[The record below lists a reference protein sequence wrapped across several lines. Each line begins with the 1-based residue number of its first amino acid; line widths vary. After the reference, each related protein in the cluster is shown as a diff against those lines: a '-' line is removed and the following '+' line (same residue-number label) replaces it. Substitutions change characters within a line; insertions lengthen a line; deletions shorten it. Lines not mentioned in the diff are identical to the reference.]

1 MSPLIALSILFI
13 YFSILILISIKTSK
27 NADSASFFLAN
38 KAAPWYLVAFGM
50 IGTSISGVT
59 FVSVPGKVGAE
70 SFGYFQMVLGFVL
83 GYLFIGTVLMP
94 LYYRLNL
101 ISIYQFFQTRF
112 GYWSYKTGSAI
123 FLISRTIGSAVRLYV
138 AVSVLQMAIFG
149 PIGIP
154 FELSVIFTILLIW
167 VYTFKGG
174 VKTILITDTLQTF
187 FLIAALI
194 TTIFLLKNQMGWG
207 LTDMFTQIGASDY
220 SKIFHFD
227 QGWSDKQNFFKL
239 FISGMFIT
247 IVMTG
252 MDQDLMQKNLS
263 CKNIKEAQKNMLWFT
278 VTLVV
283 VNLLF
288 LSLGAMLFLYANKTG
303 IQVPAN
309 SDEFYP
315 MMALEI
321 FNGPEFGIA
330 GMLVGI
336 TFLIG
341 ITAATYASSDSA
353 LTALTTAFSVDFMNV
368 QQKTEEETIKI
379 KNRVHV
385 GFSIVFVI
393 VIMIF
398 HAVNSTDLITAIYKI
413 ASYTYGPLL
422 GLFAFGIFSKKAVWD
437 KAVPYICFSSP
448 VITYLLEQAIQKGT
462 GYKFGFEN
470 LLLNGLITILG
481 LALFGKKEK

>member
-1 MSPLIALSILFI
+1 MSPYLALGILFV
-13 YFSILILISIKTSK
+13 YFTILIIISIRTSK
-27 NADSASFFLAN
+27 NADSSSFFQAN

-59 FVSVPGKVGAE
+59 FVSVPGKVGVE
-70 SFGYFQMVLGFVL
+70 SFGYFQMVLGFTL

-101 ISIYQFFQTRF
+101 TSIYEFFNSRF
-112 GYWSYKTGSAI
+112 GFWSYKTGSAF
-123 FLISRTIGSAVRLYV
+123 FLLSRTIGSAVRLYV
-138 AVSVLQMAIFG
+138 AVSVLQMAIFT
-149 PIGIP
+149 PLGIP

-174 VKTILITDTLQTF
+174 VKTILFTDTLQTF
-187 FLIAALI
+187 FLIGALI
-194 TTIFLLKNQMGWG
+194 TTIFLLKSQMNWG
-207 LTDMFTQIGASDY
+207 FGEMIGQIADSSY

-263 CKNIKEAQKNMLWFT
+263 CKNIGEAKKNMLWFT
-278 VTLVV
+278 LSLVF

-288 LSLGAMLFLYANKTG
+288 LSLGAMLFMYANSTG
-303 IQVPAN
+303 IEVPKN
-309 SDEFYP
+309 SDDFYP
-315 MMALEI
+315 MMALNV
-321 FNGPEFGIA
+321 FNGSEFGVA
-330 GMLVGI
+330 GVLVGVM
-336 TFLIG
+336 FLIG

-353 LTALTTAFSVDFMNV
+353 LTALTTSFSIDFMNV
-368 QQKTEEETIKI
+368 QNKTEAETIRI
-379 KNRVHV
+379 KNWVHV
-385 GFSIVFVI
+385 GFSVVFVI
-393 VIMIF
+393 VILIF
-398 HAVNSTDLITAIYKI
+398 HSVNSSDLITAIYKI

-422 GLFAFGIFSKKAVWD
+422 GLFTYGIFSKRGVID
-437 KAVPYICFSSP
+437 KAVPFICIAAP
-448 VITYLLEQAIQKGT
+448 LLTYFTVQLIESNV

-470 LLLNGLITILG
+470 LLLNGLYTVIG
-481 LALFGKKEK
+481 LAIFGKKN

>member
-1 MSPLIALSILFI
+1 MSPYLALGILFV
-13 YFSILILISIKTSK
+13 YFTILIIISIRTSK
-27 NADSASFFLAN
+27 NADSGSFFQAN

-59 FVSVPGKVGAE
+59 FVSVPGKVGVE
-70 SFGYFQMVLGFVL
+70 SFGYFQMVLGFTL

-101 ISIYQFFQTRF
+101 ISIYEFFNTRF
-112 GYWSYKTGSAI
+112 GFWSYKTGSAFFI
-123 FLISRTIGSAVRLYV
+123 LSRTIGSAVRLYV
-138 AVSVLQMAIFG
+138 AVSVLQMAIFTPLG
-149 PIGIP
+149 VP

-174 VKTILITDTLQTF
+174 VKTILFTDTLQTF
-187 FLIAALI
+187 FLIGALVV
-194 TTIFLLKNQMGWG
+194 TIFLLKDQMNWG
-207 LTDMFTQIGASDY
+207 FGEMVSQIADSSY
-220 SKIFHFD
+220 SQIFHFD

-263 CKNIKEAQKNMLWFT
+263 CKNIGEAKKNMLWFT
-278 VTLVV
+278 LSLVF

-288 LSLGAMLFLYANKTG
+288 LSLGAMLFIYANSTG
-303 IQVPAN
+303 IEVPKN

-315 MMALEI
+315 MMALDV
-321 FNGPEFGIA
+321 FNRPEFGVVGI
-330 GMLVGI
+330 LVGI
-336 TFLIG
+336 MFLIG

-353 LTALTTAFSVDFMNV
+353 LTALTTSFSIDFMNV
-368 QQKTEEETIKI
+368 QNKTEAETIRI
-379 KNRVHV
+379 KNWVHI
-385 GFSIVFVI
+385 GFSVVFVI

-398 HAVNSTDLITAIYKI
+398 HSVNSSDLITAIYKI

-422 GLFAFGIFSKKAVWD
+422 GLFAYGIFTKRPVID
-437 KAVPYICFSSP
+437 KAVPFICVAAP
-448 VITYLLEQAIQKGT
+448 ILTYFVVQYVENNV

-470 LLLNGLITILG
+470 LLLNGLFTVIG
-481 LALFGKKEK
+481 LAIFGKSK

>member
-1 MSPLIALSILFI
+1 MSPYLALGILFV
-13 YFSILILISIKTSK
+13 YFAILIIISIRTSK
-27 NADSASFFLAN
+27 NADSGAFFQAN

-70 SFGYFQMVLGFVL
+70 GFGYFQMVLGFVL

-101 ISIYQFFQTRF
+101 ISIYQFFNKRF

-123 FLISRTIGSAVRLYV
+123 FLVSRTIGSAVRLYV
-138 AVSVLQMAIFG
+138 AVSVLQMAIFT

-194 TTIFLLKNQMGWG
+194 TTIFLIKGQMGWNFSE
-207 LTDMFTQIGASDY
+207 MVSQISDSGY
-220 SKIFHFD
+220 SRIFHFD
-227 QGWSDKQNFFKL
+227 QGWGDKQNFFKL

-263 CKNIKEAQKNMLWFT
+263 CKNIGEAQKNMMWFT

-288 LSLGAMLFLYANKTG
+288 LSLGAMLFMYAHKAG
-303 IQVPAN
+303 LQVPAN

-315 MMALEI
+315 MMALDV
-321 FNGPEFGIA
+321 FNSPGFGLA
-330 GMLVGI
+330 GTLVGI
-336 TFLIG
+336 TFLVG

-353 LTALTTAFSVDFMNV
+353 LTALTTSFSIDFMNV
-368 QQKTEEETIKI
+368 QSKTEEETIRI

-385 GFSIVFVI
+385 GFSVVFVV
-393 VIMIF
+393 VILIF
-398 HAVNSTDLITAIYKI
+398 HALNNTDLITAIYKI

-422 GLFAFGIFSKKAVWD
+422 GLFAFGIFSKRAVID
-437 KAVPYICFSSP
+437 KAVPYICLASP
-448 VITYLLEQAIQKGT
+448 VLTYILEQVIQNTT

-470 LLLNGLITILG
+470 LLLNGLITIIG
-481 LALFGKKEK
+481 LALFHKKD

>member
-1 MSPLIALSILFI
+1 
-13 YFSILILISIKTSK
+13 
-27 NADSASFFLAN
+27 
-38 KAAPWYLVAFGM
+38 
-50 IGTSISGVT
+50 
-59 FVSVPGKVGAE
+59 
-70 SFGYFQMVLGFVL
+70 
-83 GYLFIGTVLMP
+83 
-94 LYYRLNL
+94 
-101 ISIYQFFQTRF
+101 
-112 GYWSYKTGSAI
+112 
-123 FLISRTIGSAVRLYV
+123 
-138 AVSVLQMAIFG
+138 
-149 PIGIP
+149 
-154 FELSVIFTILLIW
+154 
-167 VYTFKGG
+167 
-174 VKTILITDTLQTF
+174 
-187 FLIAALI
+187 
-194 TTIFLLKNQMGWG
+194 
-207 LTDMFTQIGASDY
+207 
-220 SKIFHFD
+220 
-227 QGWSDKQNFFKL
+227 
-239 FISGMFIT
+239 
-247 IVMTG
+247 
-252 MDQDLMQKNLS
+252 
-263 CKNIKEAQKNMLWFT
+263 MLWFT

-393 VIMIF
+393 VILIF
-398 HAVNSTDLITAIYKI
+398 HALNSTDLITAIYKI

-437 KAVPYICFSSP
+437 KAVPYICFASP